1 MSAATQ
7 KNKHEHL
14 RKKIVY
20 RDRVVQQDD
29 GEGNWLVSYADMMTL
44 LFGFFVILSAF
55 STPSAS
61 KFEKLKESTAKA
73 MKVKYENPN
82 ETLAHVFEVL
92 LKSSPLENEVN
103 VVKTDGGITI
113 IMKGTQ
119 FFESGS
125 SVLKP
130 DARVLIDKI
139 GGILVNG
146 AKTLMKGTPMIFR
159 LCRRCF
165 RVIGNFPLA
174 GQVLSFENSRPL
186 VILTVI
192 FCLWD
197 LPTPTPSSQI
207 SIPMAQVTLKIAAA
221 IAALSFESSINC
233 RNEQVTLKTRTSL
246 NGKLIQCYKRPPL
259 LAD

>member
-146 AKTLMKGTPMIFR
+146 AKTLK
-159 LCRRCF
+159 
-165 RVIGNFPLA
+165 VIVEGH
-174 GQVLSFENSRPL
+174 
-186 VILTVI
+186 TD
-192 FCLWD
+192 D
-197 LPTPTPSSQI
+197 LPIVSPMFPSNWELS
-207 SIPMAQVTLKIAAA
+207 SSRASSVVRELETSGYPHSNLLPMGLADTD
-221 IAALSFESSINC
+221 
-233 RNEQVTLKTRTSL
+233 
-246 NGKLIQCYKRPPL
+246 PL
-259 LAD
+259 LPNLNPDGTGNAENRGGNRRIVIRVVNQLPERTGHLKNSN